1 MQSHS
6 DEAVTAALARC
17 RAVASV
23 AKALASEM
31 RLRIL
36 DVLRKRRYC
45 TVGKLAKAIGVD
57 ASTVSQHV
65 AILRRAGLVRSEK
78 KDQWVICEV
87 TPAGRR
93 ALDCCKQ
100 MMECVV
106 ERSRH
111 GGSRGHCR

>member
-1 MQSHS
+1 MIMQSHS

-17 RAVASV
+17 RVVAPV
-23 AKALASEM
+23 TKALASEM

-36 DVLRKRRYC
+36 DVLRKRTSC

-65 AILRRAGLVRSEK
+65 AILRRAGLVQSEK
-78 KDQWVICEV
+78 KASWVACGI

-93 ALDCCKQ
+93 VLDCCEQ
-100 MMECVV
+100 MVECMA
-106 ERSRH
+106 RC
-111 GGSRGHCR
+111 GS

>member
-1 MQSHS
+1 M
-6 DEAVTAALARC
+6 
-17 RAVASV
+17 
-23 AKALASEM
+23 KALASEM

-36 DVLRKRRYC
+36 DMLRRRTSC
-45 TVGKLAKAIGVD
+45 TVGDLAKVIGAD
-57 ASTVSQHV
+57 CSTASQHV

-100 MMECVV
+100 MVECVV

>member
-1 MQSHS
+1 M
-6 DEAVTAALARC
+6 AP
-17 RAVASV
+17 V